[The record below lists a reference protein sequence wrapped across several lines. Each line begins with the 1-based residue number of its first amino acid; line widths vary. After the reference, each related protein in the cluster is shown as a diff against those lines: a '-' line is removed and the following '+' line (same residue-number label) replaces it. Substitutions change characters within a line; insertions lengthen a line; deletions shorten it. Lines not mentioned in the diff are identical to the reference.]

1 MCAPNPASIIVVGG
15 GYLGSRAT
23 KGCKATPVLQSLLRA
38 LAAKRRVVVVDEF
51 LTSKTCARHKKRMV
65 QSSQRG
71 FTCNEC
77 GSEMNRDENAARNI
91 LEVFWAHVRG
101 ECRPEH
107 LQRRYNQGAPAS
119 QDGPAVGAAAAPA

>member
-1 MCAPNPASIIVVGG
+1 VFHGDYCAQLLMPGPSSACPVQQAGYVSFYFPPPFPCSI
-15 GYLGSRAT
+15 
-23 KGCKATPVLQSLLRA
+23 P
-38 LAAKRRVVVVDEF
+38 
-51 LTSKTCARHKKRMV
+51 H
-65 QSSQRG
+65 
-71 FTCNEC
+71 
-77 GSEMNRDENAARNI
+77 RDENAARNI